1 MKKSLLTL
9 TLACILMLVC
19 VVPALA
25 DVNLEG
31 YPITDET
38 ISLKLVIA
46 EANTANTHTDMWA
59 LVRLQEETG
68 VRLEVERVDN
78 SVWNERKSLMFASN
92 ELPDLIIGSFTTD
105 ERSLY
110 FTSGQLTSM
119 NDMLPLMPN
128 YSEFLKRFQPI
139 ERAKLYDAQGN
150 MIGFIGQASEGKK
163 ALPGARVVINQKW
176 LDAVEMKMPT
186 NWDELVA
193 VLTAFRDKDPNGNGE
208 NDEIPLSGAISTAA
222 QVFVTETLG
231 ISNNSAGT
239 RSDWYEV
246 EDGSMEY
253 LMTSDLYKT
262 YLERMHYLYAEKLLD
277 NEIYTQSS
285 TQFLAK
291 GANMQIGACRTDAP
305 FVLAGTDPE
314 KYEQ

>member
-110 FTSGQLTSM
+110 FTSG
-119 NDMLPLMPN
+119 
-128 YSEFLKRFQPI
+128 
-139 ERAKLYDAQGN
+139 
-150 MIGFIGQASEGKK
+150 
-163 ALPGARVVINQKW
+163 
-176 LDAVEMKMPT
+176 
-186 NWDELVA
+186 
-193 VLTAFRDKDPNGNGE
+193 
-208 NDEIPLSGAISTAA
+208 
-222 QVFVTETLG
+222 
-231 ISNNSAGT
+231 SA
-239 RSDWYEV
+239 DQHE
-246 EDGSMEY
+246 
-253 LMTSDLYKT
+253 
-262 YLERMHYLYAEKLLD
+262 
-277 NEIYTQSS
+277 
-285 TQFLAK
+285 
-291 GANMQIGACRTDAP
+291 
-305 FVLAGTDPE
+305 
-314 KYEQ
+314 

>member
-105 ERSLY
+105 
-110 FTSGQLTSM
+110 
-119 NDMLPLMPN
+119 
-128 YSEFLKRFQPI
+128 
-139 ERAKLYDAQGN
+139 
-150 MIGFIGQASEGKK
+150 
-163 ALPGARVVINQKW
+163 
-176 LDAVEMKMPT
+176 
-186 NWDELVA
+186 
-193 VLTAFRDKDPNGNGE
+193 
-208 NDEIPLSGAISTAA
+208 
-222 QVFVTETLG
+222 
-231 ISNNSAGT
+231 
-239 RSDWYEV
+239 
-246 EDGSMEY
+246 
-253 LMTSDLYKT
+253 
-262 YLERMHYLYAEKLLD
+262 
-277 NEIYTQSS
+277 
-285 TQFLAK
+285 
-291 GANMQIGACRTDAP
+291 
-305 FVLAGTDPE
+305 
-314 KYEQ
+314 

>member
-150 MIGFIGQASEGKK
+150 RKI
-163 ALPGARVVINQKW
+163 R
-176 LDAVEMKMPT
+176 
-186 NWDELVA
+186 
-193 VLTAFRDKDPNGNGE
+193 
-208 NDEIPLSGAISTAA
+208 
-222 QVFVTETLG
+222 
-231 ISNNSAGT
+231 
-239 RSDWYEV
+239 
-246 EDGSMEY
+246 
-253 LMTSDLYKT
+253 
-262 YLERMHYLYAEKLLD
+262 
-277 NEIYTQSS
+277 
-285 TQFLAK
+285 QF
-291 GANMQIGACRTDAP
+291 CT
-305 FVLAGTDPE
+305 
-314 KYEQ
+314 